1 MKRQT
6 TKWIALLT
14 VCTMLTGLLTGC
26 GTVEPDKTDTNA
38 EQSSEQNTASEGAK
52 SNAEEPNA
60 EAESQT
66 PEETTGIVYPLEGA
80 GTLTWGMQRNANWS
94 ERHDSWADTHFVQEL
109 QKNTG
114 ITITMEHVDNA
125 DGMKLLLA
133 GGKYPDLITFNLNVY
148 YSGKEPKAIAD
159 NIVYGM
165 EPEFLQENAPDY
177 WAYLEENPSIKKAIT
192 TPEGLIT
199 CFAMVRGDE
208 ILKSSYTMFIR
219 DDWCEQLELPIPET
233 ADEYYETLKAFKE
246 ELNVEIPLC
255 VTANALINLLDYGI
269 LTSPFGIASRGA
281 YVEDGKVKLGYAQEG
296 YKDVL
301 AWLNKLYEE
310 KLLDPNFTTIEQ
322 NIVDSNILTG
332 VSGVSSGSIGSKMG
346 VLLKTNA
353 EQDFS
358 LAAVPSL
365 VANKGDTAMFAHYD
379 NGLPGTN
386 TYITTDCKDPAAAAH
401 FLNYGYTQE
410 GHMLYNFGTEGLSYE
425 MVDGIPTYT
434 DLIMKN
440 EEGLSVSQAMSEYE
454 LAWWG
459 GPFVQDRN
467 YILQYYEWEAQR
479 EALDTITK
487 TDVAKYKLPN
497 TLISE
502 ENQDEYANISS
513 EINTYRA
520 EMELKFIRGEE
531 SLDNFDQYLENLKNM
546 NIDRLIEIEQEALDE
561 FNSR

>member
-1 MKRQT
+1 MKKRT
-6 TKWIALLT
+6 ARWLALLAAG
-14 VCTMLTGLLTGC
+14 TMLTGVFTGC
-26 GTVEPDKTDTNA
+26 GTQEEANA
-38 EQSSEQNTASEGAK
+38 NSGQQSEQNTPS
-52 SNAEEPNA
+52 SVEESTT
-60 EAESQT
+60 ESESQA
-66 PEETTGIVYPLEGA
+66 PEEEAVGITYPLEGA
-80 GTLTWGMQRNANWS
+80 NTLTWGMQRNANWS
-94 ERHDSWADTHFVQEL
+94 ERYDSWADTPFVQEL

-114 ITITMEHVDNA
+114 VTLTMEHVDNA

-133 GGKYPDLITFNLNVY
+133 GGKYPDLITFNMNVY
-148 YSGKEPKAIAD
+148 YSGKEPKAVAD

-208 ILKSSYTMFIR
+208 ILKSSYAMFIR
-219 DDWCEQLELPIPET
+219 DDWCEQLGLPIPET

-246 ELNVEIPLC
+246 QLNVEIPLC
-255 VTANALINLLDYGI
+255 VTSNQLMNLLDYGI

-281 YVEDGKVKLGYAQEG
+281 YVEDGKVKLGYAQES

-310 KLLDPNFTTIEQ
+310 ELLDPNFTTIEGS
-322 NIVDSNILTG
+322 IVDSNILTG
-332 VSGVSSGSIGSKMG
+332 VSGVSSGSLGSKMG
-346 VLLKTNA
+346 VLLTTNA
-353 EQDFS
+353 DQDFS

-386 TYITTDCKDPAAAAH
+386 TYITTACKDPAAAAH

-410 GHMLYNFGTEGLSYE
+410 GHMLYNFGTEGVSYE
-425 MVDGIPTYT
+425 MVDGVPTYT

-440 EEGLSVSQAMSEYE
+440 EDGLTVSQAMADYE

-459 GPFVQDRN
+459 GPFVQDKN
-467 YILQYYEWEAQR
+467 YILQYYGWEAQR
-479 EALDTITK
+479 EALETITK

-502 ENQDEYANISS
+502 ANQNEYANISS

-531 SLDNFDQYLENLKNM
+531 SLDNFNQYLETLKNM
-546 NIDRLIEIEQEALDE
+546 NVDRLIEIEQEALDE

>member
-1 MKRQT
+1 
-6 TKWIALLT
+6 
-14 VCTMLTGLLTGC
+14 
-26 GTVEPDKTDTNA
+26 
-38 EQSSEQNTASEGAK
+38 
-52 SNAEEPNA
+52 
-60 EAESQT
+60 
-66 PEETTGIVYPLEGA
+66 
-80 GTLTWGMQRNANWS
+80 
-94 ERHDSWADTHFVQEL
+94 
-109 QKNTG
+109 
-114 ITITMEHVDNA
+114 
-125 DGMKLLLA
+125 
-133 GGKYPDLITFNLNVY
+133 
-148 YSGKEPKAIAD
+148 
-159 NIVYGM
+159 
-165 EPEFLQENAPDY
+165 
-177 WAYLEENPSIKKAIT
+177 
-192 TPEGLIT
+192 
-199 CFAMVRGDE
+199 
-208 ILKSSYTMFIR
+208 
-219 DDWCEQLELPIPET
+219 
-233 ADEYYETLKAFKE
+233 
-246 ELNVEIPLC
+246 
-255 VTANALINLLDYGI
+255 
-269 LTSPFGIASRGA
+269 
-281 YVEDGKVKLGYAQEG
+281 
-296 YKDVL
+296 
-301 AWLNKLYEE
+301 
-310 KLLDPNFTTIEQ
+310 
-322 NIVDSNILTG
+322 
-332 VSGVSSGSIGSKMG
+332 
-346 VLLKTNA
+346 
-353 EQDFS
+353 
-358 LAAVPSL
+358 
-365 VANKGDTAMFAHYD
+365 MFAHYD

-425 MVDGIPTYT
+425 IVDGIPTYT

-531 SLDNFDQYLENLKNM
+531 TLDNFDQYLENLKSM

>member
-1 MKRQT
+1 M
-6 TKWIALLT
+6 
-14 VCTMLTGLLTGC
+14 
-26 GTVEPDKTDTNA
+26 
-38 EQSSEQNTASEGAK
+38 
-52 SNAEEPNA
+52 
-60 EAESQT
+60 
-66 PEETTGIVYPLEGA
+66 
-80 GTLTWGMQRNANWS
+80 
-94 ERHDSWADTHFVQEL
+94 
-109 QKNTG
+109 
-114 ITITMEHVDNA
+114 
-125 DGMKLLLA
+125 
-133 GGKYPDLITFNLNVY
+133 
-148 YSGKEPKAIAD
+148 
-159 NIVYGM
+159 
-165 EPEFLQENAPDY
+165 
-177 WAYLEENPSIKKAIT
+177 
-192 TPEGLIT
+192 
-199 CFAMVRGDE
+199 
-208 ILKSSYTMFIR
+208 
-219 DDWCEQLELPIPET
+219 
-233 ADEYYETLKAFKE
+233 
-246 ELNVEIPLC
+246 
-255 VTANALINLLDYGI
+255 
-269 LTSPFGIASRGA
+269 
-281 YVEDGKVKLGYAQEG
+281 KLGYAQEG

-353 EQDFS
+353 DQDFS

-425 MVDGIPTYT
+425 IVDGIPTYT

-531 SLDNFDQYLENLKNM
+531 TLDNFDQYLENLKSM